1 MKTKKLQLY
10 QTMVDMELE
19 AVSLLIECSIH
30 TCTKIEK
37 DMWKKR
43 KNYASLKQGPT
54 DQPTDLQ
61 TPLGVKCR
69 ATSAAK
75 N

>member
-30 TCTKIEK
+30 IHIHRL
-37 DMWKKR
+37 KKKCGKKKKLR
-43 KNYASLKQGPT
+43 KFETRTDRPT
-54 DQPTDLQ
+54 H
-61 TPLGVKCR
+61 
-69 ATSAAK
+69 
-75 N
+75 